1 MLIVVGAENNEKSH
15 VLEGLQLV
23 LFILLDAWC
32 VVNGSVVPII
42 DYYESLGI
50 KEKGKICITCK
61 YSSSCHHV
69 RPFQSCSDKTS
80 TSNLDALTSQKI

>member
-32 VVNGSVVPII
+32 VVNGSVVPTI

-50 KEKGKICITCK
+50 KEK
-61 YSSSCHHV
+61 
-69 RPFQSCSDKTS
+69 
-80 TSNLDALTSQKI
+80 SQKMYVKYLQIFK

>member
-1 MLIVVGAENNEKSH
+1 MNEVALLIVVGAENNEKSH

-42 DYYESLGI
+42 DYNYESLGI
-50 KEKGKICITCK
+50 KEKGKKCM
-61 YSSSCHHV
+61 
-69 RPFQSCSDKTS
+69 
-80 TSNLDALTSQKI
+80 

>member
-32 VVNGSVVPII
+32 VVNGSVVPTI

-50 KEKGKICITCK
+50 KEKGKTCRYVK
-61 YSSSCHHV
+61 LPANIQVVAIMFVHFNHV
-69 RPFQSCSDKTS
+69 AIKLQ
-80 TSNLDALTSQKI
+80 LQILML